1 MEDKQTTTDKNNSD
15 EIDLGRL
22 FQMIGNG
29 FSKIFTV
36 FLRVFLY
43 FKKNFVVIAGIGIF
57 GLAIGF
63 GLDKIFV
70 SLKKIE
76 VIVKPNF
83 GSKDYLYGAV
93 SELKSKIEANDTLFF
108 SNLGIDLE
116 AVPKFEIKIEP
127 SHLGLKSSLE
137 ENLKFGKSLGDLKDN
152 SIINQIIKDEILSSS
167 YNNPTI
173 SFYFSEGGYGRDVAQ
188 KIVEYLNTSTYFT
201 EVKEIFLDNARQKIE
216 KNKALIKQIDLLIT
230 NYTIALGTK
239 VKQSIGDGMV
249 LLGGEQGL
257 NIPALFNLKNTLLQ
271 SIASSKLVLKEQEN
285 VINILNFGQTQEIE
299 KMFFKN
305 RKTLIPTVL
314 IGFFFLWSLLKYLNK
329 KALQL
334 S

>member
-1 MEDKQTTTDKNNSD
+1 MTDKKLTDNQNNSD

-22 FQMIGNG
+22 FQIISNG
-29 FSKIFTV
+29 LNKS

-137 ENLKFGKSLGDLKDN
+137 ENLKFREFLGELKDD

-167 YNNPTI
+167 YGSHKI
-173 SFYFSEGGYGRDVAQ
+173 LFYFKESYYGRDAAQ

-216 KNKALIKQIDLLIT
+216 KNKTLIKQIDLLIA
-230 NYTIALGTK
+230 NYTKALG
-239 VKQSIGDGMV
+239 VKSKQATGDGIV

-285 VINILNFGQTQEIE
+285 VINILNFGQIQEVE
-299 KMFFKN
+299 KSLFNF
-305 RKTLIPTVL
+305 RLSLIPIIL

-329 KALQL
+329 KVLQL